1 MNELRSAPSASI
13 TKISPLLDKIAQ
25 TCDALYTA
33 LDMTK
38 EQAAQYGGG
47 ILADFDS
54 ELVDVVIKIIVQ
66 LRLYTAKLHKELAN
80 GLIASEQELGLFVQS
95 MQELSDQLSTL
106 MLQDG
111 RLRNNFAFAL
121 QEIQDAITQMMLEL
135 EIK

>member
-1 MNELRSAPSASI
+1 MNELKAAPSATL
-13 TKISPLLDKIAQ
+13 TKVSPLLERIAK

-38 EQAAQYGGG
+38 EQTAQYGGG
-47 ILADFDS
+47 ILQSFDS

-66 LRLYTAKLHKELAN
+66 LRLYTVRLHKELAN
-80 GLIASEQELGLFVQS
+80 GLIASAEELALFVEGMQS
-95 MQELSDQLSTL
+95 LSDQLDTL
-106 MLQDG
+106 MQQDG

-121 QEIQDAITQMMLEL
+121 QEIQDNLRQIMLEI